1 MEKQTRRTFIASA
14 VAIGTTTA
22 TSAIPMNQEKKQ
34 LVHHVFFWLKNPN
47 SKEDRNKLIEG
58 LKTLMKIEQLR
69 LGKIGLPAATEK
81 RPVMDDSYSVSWLN
95 FFDDINGQNQ
105 YQEHPIHLKFVEECK
120 HLWEKVLVYDSSD
133 I

>member
-1 MEKQTRRTFIASA
+1 MAKQSRRTFIASA
-14 VAIGTTTA
+14 A
-22 TSAIPMNQEKKQ
+22 TLGAASAASAIPMNQEKKQ